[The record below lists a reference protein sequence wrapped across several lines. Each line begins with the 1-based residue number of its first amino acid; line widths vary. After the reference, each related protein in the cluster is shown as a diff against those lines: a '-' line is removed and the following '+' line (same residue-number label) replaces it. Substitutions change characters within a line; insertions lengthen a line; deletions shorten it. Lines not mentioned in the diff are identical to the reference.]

1 MIINTMITIIN
12 MENMTKITFMI
23 IMDTITGMITD
34 MVTATGM
41 DIVTVKDMDMAITV
55 IVMRI

>member
-12 MENMTKITFMI
+12 MENMAKITFMI
-23 IMDTITGMITD
+23 IMDTITGIITD
-34 MVTATGM
+34 MVT
-41 DIVTVKDMDMAITV
+41 VTAMDMDMAITV